1 MALRV
6 VFMGTPDFSVPALSE
21 IVSAGHD
28 VAGVYTQPPRPAG
41 RGMEEKRSAVHRFAD
56 EAEIPVFTPKSLRRA
71 EAQEEFAALAPDV
84 AVVAAY
90 GLILPRAILETPPL
104 GCLNVHAS
112 LLPRWRGAAPIQ
124 RAIMAGDRETGVMIM
139 KMDEGLDTG
148 PIAFGDRLLIGPD
161 ATGGEIHDQL
171 SLMGAGLMLNALAML
186 EAGELTFKPQPD
198 EGATYA
204 PKISKEETRIDWSLP
219 GAEVHNRIRALS
231 PYPGAWFEALLGGKG
246 RKDQGAALGACA
258 GCRCSGPALGRK
270 PDRCVRLPGRAVD
283 ASAARRQEPNGRG
296 GFFARLPAR
305 PGHAVRVTP
314 LNRGLRQSRQTEEK
328 EGWAQHWA

>member
-21 IVSAGHD
+21 ILTAGHD
-28 VAGVYTQPPRPAG
+28 AVGVYTQPPRPAG
-41 RGMEEKRSAVHRFAD
+41 RGMGERKSPVHKFAD
-56 EAEIPVFTPKSLRRA
+56 EAEIPVFTPKSLKRP
-71 EAQEEFAALAPDV
+71 EIQEEFARLAPDV

-124 RAIMAGDRETGVMIM
+124 RAMMAGDRDTGVMIM

-148 PIAFGDRLLIGPD
+148 PIGLADRLLIGPD

-186 EAGELTFKPQPD
+186 EAGELVFTPQST
-198 EGATYA
+198 EEATYA
-204 PKISKEETRIDWSLP
+204 PKISKEETRIDWTMS
-219 GAEVHNRIRALS
+219 GAEVFNRIRAFS
-231 PYPGAWFEALLGGKG
+231 PYPGAWFEALLGGKAERIKVLRAVLVPG
-246 RKDQGAALGACA
+246 KGDPGQLLDANLTVACGSQAVRLTQVQRAGKKPMGGADFLRGF
-258 GCRCSGPALGRK
+258 PLGR
-270 PDRCVRLPGRAVD
+270 GT
-283 ASAARRQEPNGRG
+283 QFE
-296 GFFARLPAR
+296 
-305 PGHAVRVTP
+305 
-314 LNRGLRQSRQTEEK
+314 
-328 EGWAQHWA
+328 